1 MAKAS
6 IKALDK
12 LHDAITSY
20 YGELIG
26 GAVGNEEERLTS
38 GELAAI
44 NAFLKNNNIT
54 ADVMES
60 SPMQSLQASLKGLVK
75 EHS

>member
-6 IKALDK
+6 MSKLDA
-12 LHDAITSY
+12 LHDAIATYYTS
-20 YGELIG
+20 LIEAG
-26 GAVGNEEERLTS
+26 GDEDERLTS

-54 ADVMES
+54 ADVTES
-60 SPMQSLQASLKGLVK
+60 NPMQNLSLKIRDLVK
-75 EHS
+75 NDV